1 MNISILIGRLTKDPI
16 MQKTNSGRE
25 YCYFTLAVER
35 PYINQT
41 TKQRDAD
48 FISVVAWDK
57 VAGSVVSLM
66 KQGSL
71 VAVNG
76 RIQTRNFERDGKT
89 VYVTEVLA
97 NNVQFLRPKNP
108 NSGSNGVYGPVEE
121 PPMPKSSVSPYDL
134 DNESE
139 AATQTVAQPTNTVAT
154 QTMNVES
161 SDDPFERFA
170 TETDISDNDLP
181 F

>member
-25 YCYFTLAVER
+25 YCYFTVAVDR

-41 TKQRDAD
+41 SKKRDAD

-57 VAGSVVSLM
+57 VAGSVVSFM

-108 NSGSNGVYGPVEE
+108 NSGSNGMYGPMDE
-121 PPMPKSSVSPYDL
+121 PPMSNAPVSPYDFN
-134 DNESE
+134 NESE
-139 AATQTVAQPTNTVAT
+139 SATQSVAQPTDVVSTPTMSVA
-154 QTMNVES
+154 S
-161 SDDPFERFA
+161 SSDPFETFA
-170 TETDISDNDLP
+170 SETGISDNDLP